1 MTLEEIIAK
10 RKKEKEEAELQ
21 KTKLDI
27 VVDKDTGAIVVSN
40 TAVSQ

>member
-27 VVDKDTGAIVVSN
+27 AVDKDGKIIVSN
-40 TAVSQ
+40 PSTAY